1 MYCIQCAKNINL
13 NPPGTRKPPTVP
25 RKSLTPITGEFTF
38 KLVDFLFVFNL
49 RKRLAASV
57 CTSEPPFNGVSG
69 LLKATCQPAKSN
81 GLRGNPRLKQL
92 LPCWGSIQRLALGSQ
107 VSLRKHIEQLP
118 PRAKPLTKVV
128 EKHLSGG
135 TRMLNAGGKSETCM
149 KSYVAVLQNEST
161 IVNPPNSAISW
172 TPSSK
177 IHSQKA
183 VPSPHFTP
191 TWPRLDTMD
200 SLPRHRVSP

>member
-1 MYCIQCAKNINL
+1 MKGSLHCIQKHDL
-13 NPPGTRKPPTVP
+13 KEYVLHTVCQKHQFESAWYKETP
-25 RKSLTPITGEFTF
+25 NSSQKKSYPQYDTFTF
-38 KLVDFLFVFNL
+38 KLVDFLFAFNL

-69 LLKATCQPAKSN
+69 SLLKATCQPAKSN

-135 TRMLNAGGKSETCM
+135 TRMLNAGGK
-149 KSYVAVLQNEST
+149 
-161 IVNPPNSAISW
+161 
-172 TPSSK
+172 
-177 IHSQKA
+177 
-183 VPSPHFTP
+183 
-191 TWPRLDTMD
+191 R
-200 SLPRHRVSP
+200 